1 MNSGR
6 ISTIIFI
13 IVLSCESHCR
23 QLERTFDL
31 FYYDGLASQ
40 DEVIRLTIGKD
51 LCLLMLERRTLFG
64 MVLM

>member
-6 ISTIIFI
+6 TSTIIFI
-13 IVLSCESHCR
+13 IALSCESHCR

-51 LCLLMLERRTLFG
+51 LRWLM
-64 MVLM
+64 